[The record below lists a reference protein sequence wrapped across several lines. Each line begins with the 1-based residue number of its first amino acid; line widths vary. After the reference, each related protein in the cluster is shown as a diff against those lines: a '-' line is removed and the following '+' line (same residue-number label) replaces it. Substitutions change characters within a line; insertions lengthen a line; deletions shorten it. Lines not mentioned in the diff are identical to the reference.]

1 MVLLNSRQY
10 INEVWLSISWVGN
23 SQGSF
28 FFFMAYVLFEVFF
41 FEHLLKSAVNE
52 IFETSFEGF
61 SWGLWMFA
69 GLAFIFAL
77 AFLLVAEVN
86 FGPFGVGI
94 ALGLGLGR
102 KLSFSEFSFGASYI
116 RGLCYRSLEWFWGV
130 DI

>member
-1 MVLLNSRQY
+1 
-10 INEVWLSISWVGN
+10 
-23 SQGSF
+23 
-28 FFFMAYVLFEVFF
+28 MADIFFEVVF

-61 SWGLWMFA
+61 SWGLWVFA

-77 AFLLVAEVN
+77 VFLLVADVN

-102 KLSFSEFSFGASYI
+102 ELSLSEFSLSASY
-116 RGLCYRSLEWFWGV
+116 V
-130 DI
+130 